1 MIVNY
6 TNEEMKLLGIFDRFS
21 IPNYSKKVQGI
32 SAPKCSPIIGQA
44 STFKT
49 LATFDLDMDTPR
61 FIGDV
66 PRAEIK
72 SYEDFK

>member
-1 MIVNY
+1 M
-6 TNEEMKLLGIFDRFS
+6 GIFDRFS
-21 IPNYSKKVQGI
+21 IPISNKKFNAI
-32 SAPKCSPIIGQA
+32 DAPKCSPIIGQA

-49 LATFDLDMDTPR
+49 LATFDLDMDAPR
-61 FIGDV
+61 FVGDI